1 MRLASMTCVQNVHET
16 GFVDL
21 WLITHNTTKV
31 NLYKWYCTYINTYT
45 YIQIYV
51 DKVIY
56 IRTRIHFIGY

>member
-1 MRLASMTCVQNVHET
+1 MHET

-21 WLITHNTTKV
+21 WLIAHNTTKV
-31 NLYKWYCTYINTYT
+31 NLYKWHCTYTNTNT